1 MISSLVRRRV
11 GSHWRRASPSLHGN
25 GNATIPACRSTC
37 ATAVSALMPDNASV
51 PTIRQ
56 FSESRRSFHTTS
68 PQQNWWNPFSS
79 GGGSGGAN
87 TSGIMSSSKTRGTG
101 DSNDPRQLQERK
113 DATLVLLALT
123 FRRLWLEQGGLASTS
138 LMGAGACDDDCQEK
152 IDREKIID
160 MAFSELEKEDLD
172 SKTTLQLRQTLQ
184 AGLEDQ
190 IVEIFQH
197 FAEVDQ
203 SLPNPNVALEKEEPV
218 SSADTSGYNPVLV
231 LELENAVDQLANPTP
246 NRAEK
251 GADPKIFL
259 ALKRKAIETLME
271 KQQGNSNEETDQI
284 SQDKAVASS
293 EDGVAWVDADAF
305 GYHETI
311 DQEQNQQIRLFQAYN
326 MCRSAQL
333 KAAYGYGIVALQSS
347 LPGAGRGVYV
357 DGFCPAGSIV
367 AFQPGVVWSKEHLV
381 ALPIEEERQLEKN
394 DNYQMSLRPDD
405 FMIDSRQSP
414 YTVLTNPWAVG
425 HIINHPTPA
434 HPPNCRSVMVNFTSA
449 MNLKSLNL
457 ESYVPNKYAK
467 PRNLTLLGSL
477 WEQDVVDMHGMCLVT
492 TRDVC
497 NEEIYYDYRLM
508 TPHRPSWYQT
518 VQDTAY
524 TNKEAEEAKEPQD

>member
-1 MISSLVRRRV
+1 MMSSILQRRLDP
-11 GSHWRRASPSLHGN
+11 HLRRTLPSYFVS
-25 GNATIPACRSTC
+25 GNATTPVSRSIST
-37 ATAVSALMPDNASV
+37 TAASAQMPCDLLELTAR
-51 PTIRQ
+51 RQ
-56 FSESRRSFHTTS
+56 SSERRQSFHTT
-68 PQQNWWNPFSS
+68 PTQQKWWNPFSS
-79 GGGSGGAN
+79 VGSGGSN

-101 DSNDPRQLQERK
+101 DNNDPRQLQERK

-123 FRRLWLEQGGLASTS
+123 FRRLWLEQGVLASR
-138 LMGAGACDDDCQEK
+138 EK

-160 MAFSELEKEDLD
+160 MAFDKLEKEDLD
-172 SKTTLQLRQTLQ
+172 SKTMLQVRQTLQ
-184 AGLEDQ
+184 TGLQDQ

-197 FAEVDQ
+197 FAEVDLG
-203 SLPNPNVALEKEEPV
+203 LPNPNAILEKEG
-218 SSADTSGYNPVLV
+218 SDYSAYMSAYHSVLV
-231 LELENAVDQLANPTP
+231 MELENAVDQLANPSP
-246 NRAEK
+246 NKAAK
-251 GADPKIFL
+251 GADPKTFL
-259 ALKRKAIETLME
+259 ALKRNAIEMLME
-271 KQQGNSNEETDQI
+271 KQRGTSDEMSEDEATT
-284 SQDKAVASS
+284 SS
-293 EDGVAWVDADAF
+293 ADGVAWVDADAF

-333 KAAYGYGIVALQSS
+333 KAAYGYGVVALQSS
-347 LPGAGRGVYV
+347 LPGAGRGVYI

-367 AFQPGVVWSKEHLV
+367 AFQPGVVWPKEHLV

-434 HPPNCRSVMVNFTSA
+434 HPANCRSVMVNFTSA

-457 ESYVPNKYAK
+457 ESYIPNKYAR
-467 PRNLTLLGSL
+467 PRNLTLLGNL
-477 WEQDVVDMHGMCLVT
+477 WEQDVVDMHGMCLVA

-497 NEEIYYDYRLM
+497 NEELFYDYRLM
-508 TPHRPSWYQT
+508 TPHRPSWYHI
-518 VQDTAY
+518 VQDNSY
-524 TNKEAEEAKEPQD
+524 TNDAVEEAKRK

>member
-1 MISSLVRRRV
+1 MISSTIQRRL
-11 GSHWRRASPSLHGN
+11 GPHLRRKSPSGYISNVN
-25 GNATIPACRSTC
+25 GIGASTSISKSAASGLTPNDSSHVVSTTQSLEARRDFHATPSQ
-37 ATAVSALMPDNASV
+37 LK
-51 PTIRQ
+51 
-56 FSESRRSFHTTS
+56 
-68 PQQNWWNPFSS
+68 WWNPFSR
-79 GGGSGGAN
+79 GGGGGGAN

-123 FRRLWLEQGGLASTS
+123 FRRLWLEQGGLASVGGTF
-138 LMGAGACDDDCQEK
+138 
-152 IDREKIID
+152 DREKIID
-160 MAFSELEKEDLD
+160 MAFDELEKDDVD
-172 SKTTLQLRQTLQ
+172 SKTMLQLRQTVQTALQ
-184 AGLEDQ
+184 DQ
-190 IVEIFQH
+190 VVEVFQH

-203 SLPNPNVALEKEEPV
+203 SLPDPNSILEKEG
-218 SSADTSGYNPVLV
+218 SDYSADLAAYNSLLV
-231 LELENAVDQLANPTP
+231 LELENAIDQLANPKP
-246 NRAEK
+246 NKAEK
-251 GADPKIFL
+251 GADPKTFL
-259 ALKRKAIETLME
+259 GLKRKAIEILME
-271 KQQGNSNEETDQI
+271 KQQIKEIKNEEADGEPTN
-284 SQDKAVASS
+284 SS
-293 EDGVAWVDADAF
+293 GAGVAWVDADAF

-326 MCRSAQL
+326 MCRSAKL
-333 KAAYGYGIVALQSS
+333 KSAYGYGVVALQSS
-347 LPGAGRGVYV
+347 LPGAGRGVYI

-405 FMIDSRQSP
+405 FMIDSRRSP

-425 HIINHPTPA
+425 HIVNHPTPA
-434 HPPNCRSVMVNFTSA
+434 NPPNCRSVMINFTKA
-449 MNLKSLNL
+449 MDLKSLNL

-497 NEEIYYDYRLM
+497 NEELFYDYRLM
-508 TPHRPSWYQT
+508 TPHRPSWYHI
-518 VQDTAY
+518 VQDNAY
-524 TNKEAEEAKEPQD
+524 TNDEVQEDKKEKS